1 LIMDFDR
8 WLGIELRHVAALQ
21 AIAEEGSFRAA
32 AERLGY
38 SQSAVSH
45 QIATLERIVGAKLIE
60 RPGGPRK
67 VFLTD
72 VGRLVLRHSEAI
84 LARLHAAHADTA
96 TMVAGGL
103 GRLRVGTYQ
112 SVADRLLPVLLRRF
126 QRARPRLEVSL
137 IDSSS
142 DDELL
147 AYVDRG
153 DLDLAFAL
161 LPLPEGPFAFAE
173 LMHDPWMLL
182 VPADSPLAAR
192 DEPVALDEVAHLP
205 LIGARRHRC
214 WMEVD
219 AHFRVCGLEPQY
231 GFRSDENG
239 TVHGLVAAGMGV
251 GIVPQLAV
259 DPHDRRVVALPL
271 GLEPSPR
278 VIALA
283 WHRDRYQ
290 SSAAEAFVNLAG
302 ELCAELERGAGS
314 VLSATR

>member
-1 LIMDFDR
+1 MMDFDC

-38 SQSAVSH
+38 TQSAVSH

-103 GRLRVGTYQ
+103 GPLRVGTYQ
-112 SVADRLLPVLLRRF
+112 SVADHLLPALLRRF
-126 QRARPRLEVSL
+126 RRACPRLEVSL

-147 AYVDRG
+147 VHVDRG

-173 LMHDPWMLL
+173 LMRDPWMLL
-182 VPADSPLAAR
+182 VPADSALAAC
-192 DEPVALDEVAHLP
+192 DEPVALDELAHLP

-219 AHFRVCGLEPQY
+219 THFRVCGLEPQY
-231 GFRSDENG
+231 VFRSDENG

-251 GIVPQLAV
+251 GIVPRLAV
-259 DPHDRRVVALPL
+259 DPHDRRVVALHL
-271 GLEPSPR
+271 GSRPSPR

-290 SSAAEAFVNLAG
+290 SPAAEAFVNLAG
-302 ELCAELERGAGS
+302 ELCAELERGAGP